1 MPATDTYRGEFK
13 VTVTTLL
20 FFVSVSLAAVIYHRL
35 PVRFRQSW
43 LLLISAIFTVT
54 WSWQFVLVL
63 AVYSAINYALGRRS
77 DPKNPRHKTWARAGI
92 VFNVLFLLF
101 FKYSNFYL
109 PQFSTFLDSMGLL
122 EPGRVLQILLPVGL
136 SFLTVQNISYLLDV
150 ANNRLPPETSLVHFS
165 LYIFYFPKL
174 LSGPVERAKVFLPRL
189 KNPFNVDRALLE
201 RSASLILVGLFRKIV
216 LANSLFNMIPAGA
229 FTTPL
234 DYPGQKLTVWLIG
247 YAFALYN
254 DFAGY
259 TAIVRGVSLWF
270 GIELSPNFN
279 LPYHARNFT
288 EFWNRWHITLSN
300 WLRDYIFYPLAWS
313 FRRRIPDQN
322 HVLNIVLPPM
332 ITMLVSG
339 MWHGL
344 AWNMI
349 MWGGLHGLFLILE
362 RLPSLNKPAIPL
374 NKRSLRQQRLGA
386 FITFTM
392 ATLAWVPFRMDLPVA
407 LRYWYGL
414 LRWTMPDF
422 TAFFLGVTGWNP
434 LYGWSQLG
442 LPNPLLILALA
453 IAITLDAIQRRAG
466 KEELLLNWPRW
477 AQVIVVLVLL
487 VAASLA
493 FFADSTAPFVY
504 QGF

>member
-1 MPATDTYRGEFK
+1 M
-13 VTVTTLL
+13 TVTTLL
-20 FFVSVSLAAVIYHRL
+20 FFISVSLAALIYHRL
-35 PVRFRQSW
+35 PVRFRQGW
-43 LLLISAIFTVT
+43 LLLISAVFTIT

-63 AVYSAINYALGRRS
+63 AVYSAINYALGLRA
-77 DPKNPRHKTWARAGI
+77 DPRKPHHKTWVRVGI
-92 VFNVLFLLF
+92 IFNILFLIF

-109 PQFSTFLDSMGLL
+109 PQFSSLLDSLGLL

-150 ANNRLPPETSLVHFS
+150 ANHRLPPETSLLRFS

-189 KNPFNVDRALLE
+189 LNPLIVDRALLE
-201 RSASLILVGLFRKIV
+201 RSASLIFVGLFRKIV

-234 DYPGQKLTVWLIG
+234 DYPGQKLIAWLIG

-279 LPYHARNFT
+279 LPYQARNFT

-313 FRRRIPDQN
+313 LRRRIPEQN

-344 AWNMI
+344 AWNMLV
-349 MWGGLHGLFLILE
+349 WGGLHGLFLILE

-374 NKRSLRQQRLGA
+374 NKRPLRQQRLGV
-386 FITFTM
+386 FLTFTM
-392 ATLAWVPFRMDLPVA
+392 ATLAWVPFRMELPVA
-407 LRYWYGL
+407 LQYWYGL
-414 LRWTMPDF
+414 LKWTMPDF
-422 TAFFLGVTGWNP
+422 KALALGVIGWNP

-442 LPNPLLILALA
+442 LPNPLLILVLV

-466 KEELLLNWPRW
+466 NEEWLLNWPRW
-477 AQVIVVLVLL
+477 AQVSVVLVLL
-487 VAASLA
+487 MAASLA
-493 FFADSTAPFVY
+493 FFADTTAPFVY

>member
-1 MPATDTYRGEFK
+1 MPATGVFRGERA
-13 VTVTTLL
+13 VTVTTIL
-20 FFVSVSLAAVIYHRL
+20 FFVSVSLAALIYHRL
-35 PVRFRQSW
+35 PARFRQGW
-43 LLLISAIFTVT
+43 LLIISALFIIT

-63 AVYSAINYALGRRS
+63 AAYSGINYALGLKS
-77 DPKNPRHKTWARAGI
+77 DPKKLHHKTWARAG
-92 VFNVLFLLF
+92 VLFNVLVLLF
-101 FKYSNFYL
+101 FKYSDFYL
-109 PQFSTFLDSMGLL
+109 PQFSSFLDSIGLL

-150 ANNRLPPETSLVHFS
+150 ANNRLPPETSLLRFS

-174 LSGPVERAKVFLPRL
+174 LSGPVERAKAFLPRFI
-189 KNPFNVDRALLE
+189 NPLSVDRALLE
-201 RSASLILVGLFRKIV
+201 RSASLIFVGLFRKIV

-234 DYPGQKLTVWLIG
+234 DYPGQKLLAWLIG

-279 LPYHARNFT
+279 LPYYARNFT

-313 FRRRIPDQN
+313 LRRRVPEQN

-349 MWGGLHGLFLILE
+349 AWGGLHGLFMILE
-362 RLPSLNKPAIPL
+362 RLPTLNKPAIPL
-374 NKRSLRQQRLGA
+374 NKLPRRRQRAGILLT
-386 FITFTM
+386 FILT
-392 ATLAWVPFRMDLPVA
+392 TLAWVPFRMELSISFQ
-407 LRYWYGL
+407 YWYGL
-414 LRWTMPDF
+414 LRCTMPDF
-422 TAFFLGVTGWNP
+422 TALVLGVTGWNP
-434 LYGWSQLG
+434 LYSWSLLG
-442 LPNPLLILALA
+442 LPNPLLIAVLALA
-453 IAITLDAIQRRAG
+453 FALDAIQHRAG
-466 KEELLLNWPRW
+466 NEDWLLNWPRW
-477 AQVIVVLVLL
+477 AQVLFVLVLL

-493 FFADSTAPFVY
+493 YFGDATAPFVY